1 MVEVEDVHGKEPL
14 RERIGV
20 VKIENGAYGERVC
33 VTLEPSGWQISLN
46 KTSIGNLLADLG
58 EEDSDWVGQT
68 VEVYAGEVETKN
80 GPTDALLVR
89 AADTKPK
96 SAKSVS
102 KPGKSDMDDEIPF

>member
-1 MVEVEDVHGKEPL
+1 MCDPRTVRLANQPQQDQH
-14 RERIGV
+14 R
-20 VKIENGAYGERVC
+20 
-33 VTLEPSGWQISLN
+33 
-46 KTSIGNLLADLG
+46 NLLADLG

-68 VEVYAGEVETKN
+68 VEVCAGEVETKN